1 MAASLTEEHLEE
13 LRKAFDQ
20 LDADQNGFLDEAELR
35 KFCRICLEKRYQT
48 VSDQLT
54 EELVKV
60 SHFYALK
67 FNDIQWISL
76 SRILFNWTMSAT

>member
-1 MAASLTEEHLEE
+1 MAALTEEHLEE
-13 LRKAFDQ
+13 LKKAFDQ

-35 KFCRICLEKRYQT
+35 KFCRICLEKKYQN

-60 SHFYALK
+60 CHFYDWNSL
-67 FNDIQWISL
+67 IISL
-76 SRILFNWTMSAT
+76 VFT